1 MAKRKVDTENRT
13 FKTRWESE
21 YMFTE
26 VAGKPACL
34 LCGESV
40 AVMKEFNLRRHHE
53 TKHADQAKDMDMEQR
68 LQKVEELKRGLKS
81 RQALFRKAKSQSE
94 AAVKASFILAEEIAK
109 SARPFTEG
117 DFIKN
122 CMLKVCDKVCPD
134 NRQLFSNVSLSRN
147 TIAERVDELSINLK
161 EQLVKKGKE
170 FIAYSLAVDESTDIS
185 DIAQLSIFIRGVDSS
200 LSVTE
205 EFLALRPMH
214 DTTTGHDLYEEV
226 SRCVNE
232 MGLPWEK
239 LVGLTTDGAP
249 AMCGHKSGL
258 VARIRQKMQEENV
271 PGELTAYHCI
281 IHQESLCGKAL
292 KMEHVMSTITRAVN
306 FIRAKGLNH
315 RQFKAFLSELETEH
329 GDLLYHTE
337 VRWLS
342 QGKVLQRCFEL
353 HEKICLFLDSK
364 GKDTTQLR
372 DETFLCEMAFL
383 CDITTHLNAM
393 NLQLQGRGRVISDMY
408 STVKAFK
415 TKLTLWEAQMR
426 KDNLS
431 HFPCCQTMKE
441 KLSASVFPCA
451 QFADKISVLA
461 ADFRRRFADFEA
473 QKSRFELLS
482 NPFAVDVESSPPNLQ
497 MELIE
502 LQCNDALK
510 AKYAAVGATEFVR
523 FLPETMPQ
531 LRIQAAQT
539 LSMFGSTYLCEQLFS
554 LMKLNKTSHRSRL
567 TAEHLHS
574 ILRISSAQSL
584 APNIDELVQ
593 KMRHHQVSATASKT

>member
-1 MAKRKVDTENRT
+1 
-13 FKTRWESE
+13 
-21 YMFTE
+21 MFTE
-26 VAGKPACL
+26 VAGKPVCL

-53 TKHADQAKDMDMEQR
+53 TKHADKDKDMDMEHR
-68 LQKVEELKRGLKS
+68 LQKVEELKQGLES
-81 RQALFRKAKSQSE
+81 RQALFRKAKKQSE

-122 CMLKVCDKVCPD
+122 CMLKVCDEVCPD
-134 NRQLFSNVSLSRN
+134 KRQLFSNVSLSRN
-147 TIAERVDELSINLK
+147 TVAERVDELSINLK

-170 FIAYSLAVDESTDIS
+170 FIAYFLAVDESTDIS

-249 AMCGHKSGL
+249 AMCGHRSGL

-271 PGELTAYHCI
+271 PSELTAYHCI

-329 GDLLYHTE
+329 GDLPYHTE

-353 HEKICLFLDSK
+353 REEICLFLDSK
-364 GKDTTQLR
+364 GKD
-372 DETFLCEMAFL
+372 
-383 CDITTHLNAM
+383 
-393 NLQLQGRGRVISDMY
+393 
-408 STVKAFK
+408 STP
-415 TKLTLWEAQMR
+415 R
-426 KDNLS
+426 
-431 HFPCCQTMKE
+431 
-441 KLSASVFPCA
+441 
-451 QFADKISVLA
+451 
-461 ADFRRRFADFEA
+461 
-473 QKSRFELLS
+473 
-482 NPFAVDVESSPPNLQ
+482 
-497 MELIE
+497 
-502 LQCNDALK
+502 
-510 AKYAAVGATEFVR
+510 
-523 FLPETMPQ
+523 
-531 LRIQAAQT
+531 
-539 LSMFGSTYLCEQLFS
+539 
-554 LMKLNKTSHRSRL
+554 
-567 TAEHLHS
+567 
-574 ILRISSAQSL
+574 
-584 APNIDELVQ
+584 
-593 KMRHHQVSATASKT
+593 